1 MISKISMEEN
11 RIVITK
17 DSDFYDT
24 FILKQIPYKIIFL
37 KTGNISKS
45 DLINLFEQKIDTIL
59 RLIYENSIVE
69 LDSDP
74 TKITA
79 K

>member
-1 MISKISMEEN
+1 MEEN